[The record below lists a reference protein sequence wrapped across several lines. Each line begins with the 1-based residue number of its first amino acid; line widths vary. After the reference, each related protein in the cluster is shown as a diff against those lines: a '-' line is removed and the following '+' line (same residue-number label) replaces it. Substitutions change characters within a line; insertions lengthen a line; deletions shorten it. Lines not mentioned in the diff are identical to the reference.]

1 MFVSVFAKK
10 SEKDG
15 RTYYRYI
22 GKTNKKNGEEATF
35 GVKFKDPCVGP
46 RPDECPCNIEVQ
58 KENANMATRTYTD
71 EKTGEIRVAYTLWV
85 RDYELSE
92 VPWVDHSLD
101 DFD

>member
-1 MFVSVFAKK
+1 MLISVFAKK
-10 SEKDG
+10 AEKDG

-22 GKTNKKNGEEATF
+22 GKTNKKNGEEISF

-46 RPDECPCNIEVQ
+46 RPDECPCNIVVD
-58 KENANMATRTYTD
+58 KSNANMAERHYTD
-71 EKTGEIRVAYTLWV
+71 DNTREVRVAQTLWV
-85 RDYELSE
+85 RYYELSE